1 MREAEHKHEGK
12 DMSNLSDKLDGRL
25 GQPATKDFFNDWGLR
40 LESTQ
45 PGAWRGLVTPTAI
58 AGIIFAALY
67 VLSYWLL
74 ANTPLGGATDAEIL
88 AYYADSQQRTLT
100 LAGMYIMP
108 FAGISFLYFMVL
120 LRLLAR
126 KTGFSISRMLA
137 NVQLAAGTIFIA
149 MLFVA
154 TAGLTANAASAQFGG
169 LATDP
174 LLARLLPSFSVT
186 VLLMFGMRMASMF
199 VFTSSSI
206 GRGAG
211 LIPNWFGYLGY
222 IVGVLLLLSGTF
234 SPLFAML
241 FPTWVVLLCL
251 IMLWKRG

>member
-1 MREAEHKHEGK
+1 
-12 DMSNLSDKLDGRL
+12 MSNLNDKLDGHL
-25 GQPATKDFFNDWGLR
+25 GQPATKDLFNDWALR
-40 LESTQ
+40 LEATE
-45 PGAWRGLVTPTAI
+45 PGAWRALATPTAV
-58 AGIIFAALY
+58 AGLIFAALY
-67 VLSYWLL
+67 ILSYWLL
-74 ANTPLGGATDAEIL
+74 ANTPLGNATDAEIL
-88 AYYADSQQRTLT
+88 AYYGSDQQRTLT
-100 LAGMYIMP
+100 LAGMFIMP

-154 TAGLTANAASAQFGG
+154 TAGLTANVASAQFGG
-169 LATDP
+169 GTTDP
-174 LLARLLPSFSVT
+174 LLARLLPSYSIT

-199 VFTSSSI
+199 VFTGSSI

-222 IVGVLLLLSGTF
+222 AVGVLLLLAGSF
-234 SPLFAML
+234 SPWFAML
-241 FPTWVVLLCL
+241 FPAWVVVLC
-251 IMLWKRG
+251 IIILWKKGQAD

>member
-1 MREAEHKHEGK
+1 M
-12 DMSNLSDKLDGRL
+12 DMSNLNDKLQGHL
-25 GQPATKDFFNDWGLR
+25 GQPATTDIFNDWGLR
-40 LESTQ
+40 LESTV
-45 PGAWRGLVTPTAI
+45 PGAWRALVTPTAI
-58 AGIIFAALY
+58 AGIIFAVLY
-67 VLSYWLL
+67 TLSYWLL
-74 ANTPLGGATDAEIL
+74 ANTPLGSATDAEIL
-88 AYYADSQQRTLT
+88 AYYADGQQRTLT

-120 LRLLAR
+120 LRLLGR
-126 KTGFSISRMLA
+126 KTGHTISRMLA

-169 LATDP
+169 MATDP

-199 VFTSSSI
+199 VFTGSSI

-222 IVGVLLLLSGTF
+222 AVGVLLLLAGSF
-234 SPLFAML
+234 SAWFAML
-241 FPTWVVLLCL
+241 FPAWVVLLCI
-251 IMLWKRG
+251 IMLWKKGQGTGG